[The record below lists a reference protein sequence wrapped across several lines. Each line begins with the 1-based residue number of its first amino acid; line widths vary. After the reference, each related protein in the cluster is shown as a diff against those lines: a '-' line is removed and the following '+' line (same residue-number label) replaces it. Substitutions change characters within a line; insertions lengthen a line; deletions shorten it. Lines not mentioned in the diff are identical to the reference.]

1 MINLF
6 LIKPLKGFWVIGL
19 ILFLGACTSST
30 IGQKES
36 NSRKQSFNQNWDF
49 YLSDLKDEDSISDQT
64 QWKSLDLP
72 HDWSIE
78 TAFDKQSPVGHGGG
92 YLTGGLGWYKK
103 DFTVDKQDSSKRIS
117 IHFDGV
123 YCNSEVWINGHY
135 LGKRPNGYIGFEYD
149 ITPYLN
155 FGQTNQILVKVD
167 NSNQPN
173 SRWYSGSG
181 IYRNVWLKKTEKLY
195 VVNWGTFITTPK
207 VSKDQATVNVV
218 TTIGNDNNE
227 EKTAVLRT
235 RVLKDGQE
243 ITQSEKEFLISS
255 KANQELEQQLEI
267 NTPELWSDVSPEL
280 YTAISEILIEGNL
293 IDQKKTNFGIR
304 NFRFDLDKGFILNGV
319 QTKIKGVCLH
329 HDLGPLGAAVN
340 TRAIERKLEIMK
352 EMGVNG
358 IRTAHNPPSP
368 ELLDLCDQMGF
379 IVMDEAFDMW
389 AHAKN
394 PHDYAT
400 VWEQWHKKD
409 LEDQILRDRNHP
421 SVFMW
426 SIGNEIPEQWSPEG
440 AEIGRELSA
449 IVKGLD
455 TTRVVTAGMN
465 PPIHVNNDEVTIQF
479 EDTAAEPNAL
489 AGSGALDL
497 IGYNYAH
504 QTYEDHQKN
513 FPNTPFIASET
524 TSGLQTRGF
533 YEFPSDTTK
542 IWPVRWDLVFTQGNE
557 DNTVSAFDQVR
568 TPWGSLHEETW
579 KIIKKHDFLSG
590 MFVWTG
596 FDYIGEPTPYQWPS
610 RSSYFGIV
618 DLAGFPKDVY
628 YMYQSEWTDT
638 PVLHVFPHWNWEED
652 TLVDLWVYYNNADEV
667 ELFLNGES
675 LGVKSKEGDDLHL
688 MWRVPYEKGTLKA
701 VSRKDGKVVLEREV
715 KTAGIASELSL
726 TADRSTIYADGEDL
740 SFITVGVMD
749 ENGVIVPRA
758 ADQISFTIDGPGK
771 IVGVANGDPTNH
783 ESFKG
788 QTHKAFNGK
797 CLVVLQAGREK
808 GNMVLTA
815 TAPGLKQST
824 INIQIK

>member
-30 IGQKES
+30 IVQKES

-49 YLSDLKDEDSISDQT
+49 YLSGLKDEDSISDQT

-218 TTIGNDNNE
+218 TTIGNENNE

-293 IDQKKTNFGIR
+293 IDQKKANFGIR

-479 EDTAAEPNAL
+479 EDTAAEPNEL

-557 DNTVSAFDQVR
+557 DNTVSAFD
-568 TPWGSLHEETW
+568 
-579 KIIKKHDFLSG
+579 
-590 MFVWTG
+590 
-596 FDYIGEPTPYQWPS
+596 
-610 RSSYFGIV
+610 
-618 DLAGFPKDVY
+618 
-628 YMYQSEWTDT
+628 
-638 PVLHVFPHWNWEED
+638 
-652 TLVDLWVYYNNADEV
+652 
-667 ELFLNGES
+667 
-675 LGVKSKEGDDLHL
+675 
-688 MWRVPYEKGTLKA
+688 
-701 VSRKDGKVVLEREV
+701 
-715 KTAGIASELSL
+715 
-726 TADRSTIYADGEDL
+726 
-740 SFITVGVMD
+740 
-749 ENGVIVPRA
+749 
-758 ADQISFTIDGPGK
+758 
-771 IVGVANGDPTNH
+771 
-783 ESFKG
+783 
-788 QTHKAFNGK
+788 
-797 CLVVLQAGREK
+797 
-808 GNMVLTA
+808 
-815 TAPGLKQST
+815 
-824 INIQIK
+824 

>member
-30 IGQKES
+30 IVQKES

>member
-6 LIKPLKGFWVIGL
+6 LIKPLKGFWIIGL

-30 IGQKES
+30 IVQKES